1 MNWNCCD
8 DGYRWRGKILVPASQ
23 SFEPYE
29 VPTNLFLVFA
39 ETEPTPDDIQ
49 SFANLYGALGIVTV
63 AVRRAAYSPRL
74 SKALHVRQ
82 LTVKEFGE
90 PLSDWVAEIKAMKHA
105 VKLYLANKK
114 GSREFWET
122 ANAHMRDAV
131 AGQFTNR
138 GEETLVPRNLLG
150 CMWLQLGTKSRGMW
164 RLRRC
169 LTCRAPM
176 PVREMGQR
184 PTRLTCSHS
193 CQVTL
198 SKLRRVYRDGTK
210 TIAEIANR
218 LGTDVKTAKKTMEG
232 KPVLETGKGAKQT
245 RRQ

>member
-49 SFANLYGALGIVTV
+49 SFANLYGALGIENV

-82 LTVKEFGE
+82 STVKEFGE
-90 PLSDWVAEIKAMKHA
+90 LLSDWVAEIKAMKYA

-114 GSREFWET
+114 G
-122 ANAHMRDAV
+122 AV
-131 AGQFTNR
+131 NFGRPQTFTC
-138 GEETLVPRNLLG
+138 E
-150 CMWLQLGTKSRGMW
+150 
-164 RLRRC
+164 
-169 LTCRAPM
+169 M
-176 PVREMGQR
+176 P
-184 PTRLTCSHS
+184 
-193 CQVTL
+193 
-198 SKLRRVYRDGTK
+198 
-210 TIAEIANR
+210 
-218 LGTDVKTAKKTMEG
+218 
-232 KPVLETGKGAKQT
+232 
-245 RRQ
+245 

>member
-1 MNWNCCD
+1 
-8 DGYRWRGKILVPASQ
+8 
-23 SFEPYE
+23 
-29 VPTNLFLVFA
+29 
-39 ETEPTPDDIQ
+39 
-49 SFANLYGALGIVTV
+49 
-63 AVRRAAYSPRL
+63 
-74 SKALHVRQ
+74 
-82 LTVKEFGE
+82 
-90 PLSDWVAEIKAMKHA
+90 
-105 VKLYLANKK
+105 
-114 GSREFWET
+114 
-122 ANAHMRDAV
+122 MRDAV

-138 GEETLVPRNLLG
+138 GEETLVPKNLLG

-198 SKLRRVYRDGTK
+198 SKLRRAYRDGTK
-210 TIAEIANR
+210 AIAEIAHR
-218 LGTDVKTAKKTMEG
+218 LGTDVKTARKTMG
-232 KPVLETGKGAKQT
+232 RKPVETGKAAKHI